1 MIFLK
6 DENIEQ
12 IYEIDKKRKENK
24 EEEINRETKEAMQ
37 DRSGEKITFNDTNI
51 LFDEETVEYINSK
64 SLNLEEV
71 AKKIEEDSREKRKE
85 KRRFRITADNFVSIC
100 FINDFEEIR
109 VQTFS
114 VK

>member
-37 DRSGEKITFNDTNI
+37 DRSGEKITFNNTNI

-85 KRRFRITADNFVSIC
+85 KRRFKVESDIFVALC
-100 FINDFEEIR
+100 FTNDFDDIR

-114 VK
+114 IK